1 MKTLIIVLLFAAYNF
16 ANQKDSIEIQL
27 FNQEGFGVFK
37 GGTGIVF
44 PSKDKLHYE
53 GIPPDVKEYVVRNV
67 LLKLP
72 VESSKPDERIVQ
84 QDILILIGTDNS
96 DKRVI
101 IVDTNNDRDFSD
113 EIIHRYEY
121 PLDLKEELAIIH
133 ANFQDLPHS
142 EVTRIFVMDG
152 NFIEKTF
159 TIKPIPYQG
168 SLIVHM
174 DTDDETE
181 KKYFLSITFPQHKKG
196 IFKFNNLDYEVYV
209 TDFFNDLTYSQNN
222 TRIFIAPADK
232 AISEK
237 EGDIPLSINDIIN
250 LDGYDFLI
258 DRISLW
264 GDVLT
269 LKFLGENTNPAGF
282 TEGYWV
288 PEFHALTLEND
299 PFRLDQ
305 YPNDYILLDF
315 WGTWCA
321 PCISQIPELKKL
333 YSQFKYSNFQMVGVA
348 LDRNPDMVKNF
359 VKMNQMDWVHIF
371 VDFNRKDKN
380 TLVDVLKISKYPTTI
395 LINPAGQIIA
405 REKSIEEIR
414 TILKSKL
421 YEK

>member
-1 MKTLIIVLLFAAYNF
+1 MKTLIVVLLLTAYNF
-16 ANQKDSIEIQL
+16 ANQKESIEIQL
-27 FNQEGFGVFK
+27 SNQDGFGVFK
-37 GGTGIVF
+37 GGTGIIF

-67 LLKLP
+67 LFKLP

-101 IVDTNNDRDFSD
+101 IVDTNNNRDFSD

-133 ANFQDLPHS
+133 ANFQDLPYS
-142 EVTRIFVMDG
+142 EVTRIFFMDG

-168 SLIVHM
+168 SLKVHM

-181 KKYFLSITFPQHKKG
+181 KKYFLSITFPQYKKG
-196 IFKFNNLDYEVYV
+196 IFKFNNLDYKVYL
-209 TDFFNDLTYSQNN
+209 TNWFNGLTYSHNN
-222 TRIFIAPADK
+222 TRIFIAPEDK

-269 LKFLGENTNPAGF
+269 LKFLGENTNTAGF
-282 TEGYWV
+282 TEGYLV

-321 PCISQIPELKKL
+321 PCINQIPELKKL
-333 YSQFKYSNFQMVGVA
+333 YSQFKYSNFQMIGVA

-380 TLVDVLKISKYPTTI
+380 TLVDVLKISNYPTTI
-395 LINPAGQIIA
+395 LINPDGQIIA

-414 TILKSKL
+414 TILKNKL
-421 YEK
+421 SEK